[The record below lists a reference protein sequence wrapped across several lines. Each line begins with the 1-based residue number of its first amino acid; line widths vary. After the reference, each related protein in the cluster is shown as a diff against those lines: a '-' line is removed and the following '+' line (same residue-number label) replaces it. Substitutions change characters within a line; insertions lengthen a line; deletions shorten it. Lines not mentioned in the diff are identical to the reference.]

1 MESFE
6 TMQKTVTRNKRNN
19 QLYEIKEKLRYL
31 EDSSRRYNL
40 RIEGFEE
47 EEEEETDNETWD
59 QCEEKVSSILKSKNY
74 KIYNVKIE
82 QDHIIS
88 RKKAAITKANLVP

>member
-6 TMQKTVTRNKRNN
+6 TMQKTLTRNKRNN

-47 EEEEETDNETWD
+47 EEEADNETWD
-59 QCEEKVSSILKSKNY
+59 QCEEKVSSILKSKNL
-74 KIYNVKIE
+74 KICNVKIE

>member
-6 TMQKTVTRNKRNN
+6 NMQKTLTRNKRNN

-47 EEEEETDNETWD
+47 EEEADNETWD

>member
-6 TMQKTVTRNKRNN
+6 TMQKTLTRNKRNN

-47 EEEEETDNETWD
+47 EEEADNETWD
-59 QCEEKVSSILKSKNY
+59 QCEEKVSSILKSKNL

>member
-6 TMQKTVTRNKRNN
+6 TMQETLTRNKRNN

-47 EEEEETDNETWD
+47 EEEEADNETWD

-88 RKKAAITKANLVP
+88 RKKAVITKANLVP

>member
-6 TMQKTVTRNKRNN
+6 TMQKTLTRNKRNN

-47 EEEEETDNETWD
+47 EEEADNETWD
-59 QCEEKVSSILKSKNY
+59 QCEEKVSSILKSKNF

>member
-1 MESFE
+1 
-6 TMQKTVTRNKRNN
+6 MQKTVTRNKRNN

-47 EEEEETDNETWD
+47 EEEADNETWD
-59 QCEEKVSSILKSKNY
+59 QCEEKVSSILKSKNL

>member
-47 EEEEETDNETWD
+47 EEEADNETWD
-59 QCEEKVSSILKSKNY
+59 QCEEKVSSILKSKNL

>member
-47 EEEEETDNETWD
+47 EEEADNETWN
-59 QCEEKVSSILKSKNY
+59 QCEEKVSSILKSKNL

>member
-59 QCEEKVSSILKSKNY
+59 QCEEKVSSILKSKNL

-82 QDHIIS
+82 QRPHNI
-88 RKKAAITKANLVP
+88 

>member
-6 TMQKTVTRNKRNN
+6 TMQETLTRNKRNN

-40 RIEGFEE
+40 RTEGFEE
-47 EEEEETDNETWD
+47 EEEEADNETWD

>member
-6 TMQKTVTRNKRNN
+6 TMQKTLTRNKRNN
-19 QLYEIKEKLRYL
+19 HLYEIKGKLRYL

-47 EEEEETDNETWD
+47 EEEADNETWD
-59 QCEEKVSSILKSKNY
+59 QCEEKVSSILKSKNL

>member
-40 RIEGFEE
+40 RIEGVEE
-47 EEEEETDNETWD
+47 EEEAENETWD
-59 QCEEKVSSILKSKNY
+59 QCEEKVSSILKSKNL

>member
-6 TMQKTVTRNKRNN
+6 TMQKTVKRNKRNN

-47 EEEEETDNETWD
+47 EEEADNETWD
-59 QCEEKVSSILKSKNY
+59 QCEEKVSSILKSKNL

>member
-6 TMQKTVTRNKRNN
+6 TMQETLTRNKRNN

-47 EEEEETDNETWD
+47 EEEADNETWD
-59 QCEEKVSSILKSKNY
+59 QCEEKVSSILKSKNL